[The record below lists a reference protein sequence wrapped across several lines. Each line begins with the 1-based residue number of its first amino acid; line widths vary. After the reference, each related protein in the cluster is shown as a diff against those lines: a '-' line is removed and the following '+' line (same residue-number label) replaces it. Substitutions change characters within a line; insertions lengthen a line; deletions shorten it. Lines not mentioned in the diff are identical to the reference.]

1 MNKLLLLTVL
11 ATLSLLVCLQAE
23 AAVITFDDL
32 GVPVGTYVWP
42 MPSGYA
48 GVTWDTSWAAVDED
62 YPTGGYSIPHSGR
75 CMAVNYAAMDAQ
87 WFDFGVPVTF
97 GGAWFARAPGSGLP
111 TSSVMLSDNLGHA
124 TGWLTL
130 TDAPQFLGPNWAGVT
145 RITVN
150 RDPYGWFTMDDVT
163 YDAGGGPGNG
173 TPELSTWVLLACSGL
188 AGLVLRRRR
197 KA

>member
-1 MNKLLLLTVL
+1 MSKLLLLTVL
-11 ATLSLLVCLQAE
+11 AGLSLLVCLQAQ

-32 GVPVGTYVWP
+32 GVPVRTYLWP

-48 GVTWDTSWAAVDED
+48 GVIWDTSWAAVDED
-62 YPTGGYSIPHSGR
+62 YPSGGYSTPHSGR
-75 CMAVNYAAMDAQ
+75 CMAVNYAAADAQ
-87 WFDFGVPVTF
+87 WFDFGAPVTF
-97 GGAWFARAPGSGLP
+97 DGAWFARATGSIS
-111 TSSVMLSDNLGHA
+111 TSKVKLSDNLGDT

-130 TDAPQFLGPNWAGVT
+130 TDAPQFLGPSWAGVT

-163 YDAGGGPGNG
+163 YNEGSGGNG
-173 TPELSTWVLLACSGL
+173 SPELSTWMLLACSGL
-188 AGLVLRRRR
+188 AGLALWRRR